1 MSGKKLSSDEVPQ
14 KFIEWLL
21 AMECPTE
28 NIPSIEKMIGMCR
41 GQYYMVW
48 RSLMEHV
55 EEKDVISYKR
65 LTVFDDDVKLCQEK
79 KLLNERGSSPL
90 LPEQLSLWKEHTEVK
105 EMVAEAEERV
115 LKARTVLNELMDK
128 VSRKVIQR
136 KSSRQRIADLQRRSW
151 LLSQVFSE
159 LTTRI
164 ANLKETRAI
173 ADTLCDVEKEQ
184 NDIQNKFD
192 KCIALLRQQKS
203 KSSTLS
209 LSTPL
214 ASSSLVSNHENETT
228 SNETDDY
235 VKSFVN
241 CRGDVLWPRLIEK
254 QNTLYSRLTE
264 AYTKQVDVTNNRTY
278 KRSILGYTEALQS
291 TLALE
296 AIKNRA
302 HFQRTQ
308 QKLTVSIEDLSSYV
322 TEDAFELLILKVQRA
337 YTAARVK
344 SLKAL
349 LEDLTARRGVFDCGD
364 DRSRAA
370 VDAQATLGSI
380 ASVNKSIV
388 KTREELERL
397 IWLSLSTER
406 KIYNIREC
414 LLAVFIALYNSTD
427 ISYNALATGV
437 QLDFPTESIPL
448 LCQFYKK
455 RRERAANVGNLSFNF
470 DMSDQSFGDVPD
482 NPTFVDELNVYLK
495 KFNLENNR
503 KLVLDNGEEIWI
515 FETVQALSSR
525 LLKRW
530 VADDVTILL
539 HPSVRVS
546 RALRLLHD
554 DTRLPRPA
562 PRPSDDSLRYTIPD
576 LTAIKNHEEDT
587 VDKMKKTITE
597 NLNLLKKVHKKLDA
611 CEENLDFWSKH
622 QLKTYIST
630 KRMVDGKT
638 YKEYEELYIE
648 KLNYW

>member
-21 AMECPTE
+21 AMGCPTE
-28 NIPSIEKMIGMCR
+28 MIPSIEKMIGMCR
-41 GQYYMVW
+41 GQYYMAW

-55 EEKDVISYKR
+55 EEKDVISHKR
-65 LTVFDDDVKLCQEK
+65 LTVYCDDVKLCQEK
-79 KLLNERGSSPL
+79 KLLKEGGSSPL

-105 EMVAEAEERV
+105 EMVAEAEDRV
-115 LKARTVLNELMDK
+115 KKARVELNELMDK

-136 KSSRQRIADLQRRSW
+136 KSSRQRITDLQRRSW
-151 LLSQVFSE
+151 LLSQVSSE
-159 LTTRI
+159 LTTRT
-164 ANLKETRAI
+164 ANLKETRTI
-173 ADTLCDVEKEQ
+173 AHTLCDVDKEQ

-214 ASSSLVSNHENETT
+214 ASSSLVSNHDNETT
-228 SNETDDY
+228 SNETDEY

-241 CRGDVLWPRLIEK
+241 CRGGVLWPHLLER
-254 QNTLYSRLTE
+254 QNALYSRLTE
-264 AYTKQVDVTNNRTY
+264 AYTKHVDVVNNRTY
-278 KRSILGYTEALQS
+278 KRSIFGYTEAFQS

-308 QKLTVSIEDLSSYV
+308 QKLAASIEDLSNYV
-322 TEDAFELLILKVQRA
+322 TEDEFELLILKVQRA
-337 YTAARVK
+337 CSTARVK
-344 SLKAL
+344 SLKSS

-364 DRSRAA
+364 DRSRAV
-370 VDAQATLGSI
+370 VDAQATLGNI
-380 ASVNKSIV
+380 ASINKGIIKS
-388 KTREELERL
+388 REELERL

-414 LLAVFIALYNSTD
+414 LLAVFTALYNSTD

-437 QLDFPTESIPL
+437 QLDFPTESIPII
-448 LCQFYKK
+448 CHFYKK
-455 RRERAANVGNLSFNF
+455 KRERDANISNLSFNF
-470 DMSDQSFGDVPD
+470 DLSDQSFGDVPD

-495 KFNLENNR
+495 KFCLEKNR
-503 KLVLDNGEEIWI
+503 KLVLDNGEKIWI

-525 LLKRW
+525 LLRRW

-546 RALRLLHD
+546 RALRHLHD
-554 DTRLPRPA
+554 DTRLPCPPHRS
-562 PRPSDDSLRYTIPD
+562 SDDSLRFTIPD
-576 LTAIKNHEEDT
+576 LTAITNHEADT
-587 VDKMKKTITE
+587 VDKMKKSITE

-611 CEENLDFWSKH
+611 CEENLHFWSKH
-622 QLKTYIST
+622 QLKTFIST
-630 KRMVDGKT
+630 KRTIDGKT
-638 YKEYEELYIE
+638 YKEYEALYIE